1 MKLIKSLTIGCVLFS
16 GAAMADLMNDT
27 MEQER
32 RVDTVPTQTKTR
44 DMNTS
49 WNEANAKTVENVKDV
64 QSALS
69 AHGLAVGSI
78 DGVIGPKT
86 RAALRDFQ
94 ADNGLA
100 VTGSIN
106 QETIQKLGL
115 NFESDANQAND
126 IYAE

>member
-1 MKLIKSLTIGCVLFS
+1 IGCVLFS

-32 RVDTVPTQTKTR
+32 RVDTVTNEAKTR

-49 WNEANAKTVENVKDV
+49 WNEANTKENVKDV

>member
-1 MKLIKSLTIGCVLFS
+1 MKMIKTLTIGCVLCS
-16 GAAMADLMNDT
+16 GAAMADLMNHT

-32 RVDTVPTQTKTR
+32 RVGTIPSQTKTR

-49 WNEANAKTVENVKDV
+49 WNEASTTENVKDV

-115 NFESDANQAND
+115 NFETDATQAND

>member
-1 MKLIKSLTIGCVLFS
+1 MSLTKSLVIGCVLFS
-16 GAAMADLMNDT
+16 GAAMGDLMNDA
-27 MEQER
+27 MERER
-32 RVDTVPTQTKTR
+32 RVGTIPSQAKTR
-44 DMNTS
+44 DMNRS
-49 WNEANAKTVENVKDV
+49 WNEASTTENVKDV

-100 VTGSIN
+100 VTG
-106 QETIQKLGL
+106 
-115 NFESDANQAND
+115 
-126 IYAE
+126 